1 MSKATDKRL
10 KLVNELING
19 IRTIKSY
26 AWDTVIKG
34 LIEKSRVIEMKRY
47 YTNATVRSFSLG
59 LFRNAG
65 VILMY

>member
-1 MSKATDKRL
+1 MSKATDIWL

-26 AWDTVIKG
+26 AWDGVMKKM
-34 LIEKSRVIEMKRY
+34 IEKSRVLEMKRY
-47 YTNATVRSFSLG
+47 YTYAKIMSLPLG

-65 VILMY
+65 GLLM